1 MLDEGEAV
9 VVGMRCITNYASIK
23 HSSHL
28 GVVEDACIREPTLA
42 FSCCRSV
49 VPDLGQHMHFH

>member
-9 VVGMRCITNYASIK
+9 VAGIRFNTNWAYIK
-23 HSSHL
+23 HSIHL
-28 GVVEDACIREPTLA
+28 GVVEDACIREPTLS
-42 FSCCRSV
+42 FSFCRSV